1 MRTWLATG
9 AVAGLL
15 ALSVV
20 VLAVAGAVGAAAATF
35 VVRPDGTGDY
45 PTIQAAINASSAGD
59 VIELTD
65 GVFTGS
71 GNRDVEFGGREVTV
85 RSQSGDPATCII
97 DCEGTQADTHRA
109 FLFLNGE
116 GPSAMLR
123 WLTITGAVVN
133 GC

>member
-1 MRTWLATG
+1 MRTWFATG

-15 ALSVV
+15 ALS
-20 VLAVAGAVGAAAATF
+20 LAGAAVAATL

-45 PTIQAAINASSAGD
+45 PTIQAAINGSSAGD

-65 GVFTGS
+65 GVFTGT
-71 GNRDVEFGGREVTV
+71 GNRDVEFGGREITV

-97 DCEGTQADTHRA
+97 DCEGSQEDTHRG

>member
-1 MRTWLATG
+1 MRKWLATG
-9 AVAGLL
+9 VLAGLL
-15 ALSVV
+15 ALS
-20 VLAVAGAVGAAAATF
+20 LAGAVAAATL
-35 VVRPDGTGDY
+35 VVRPDGAGDY
-45 PTIQAAINASSAGD
+45 PTIQTAITASSSGD

-65 GVFTGS
+65 GVFTGP
-71 GNRDVEFGGREVTV
+71 GNRDVEFGGRAVTV
-85 RSQSGDPATCII
+85 RSQSGDPGACII
-97 DCEGTQADTHRA
+97 DCEGTQEDTHRA